1 MQHMS
6 SCIFCKIAA
15 GEIPSKKVYEDDQVV
30 AIHDIEPQA
39 PVHVLVIPKKH
50 ILGVNDLAAEDEAIV
65 GHAYTVI
72 GKLVKDLGV
81 ADTGYRVVVNS
92 GRDGQQS
99 VPHLHFHILGGRM
112 LAWPPG

>member
-1 MQHMS
+1 MT

-15 GEIPSKKVYEDDQVV
+15 GEIPSKKVYEDDAVV
-30 AIHDIEPQA
+30 AIRDIEPQS

-50 ILGVNDLAAEDEAIV
+50 IAGVNELAPEDEAVV
-65 GHAYTVI
+65 GHAYSVI
-72 GKLVKDLGV
+72 SKIVKDLGV
-81 ADTGYRVVVNS
+81 DQTGYRVVVNS

-99 VPHLHFHILGGRM
+99 VPHLHFHILGGRL

>member
-1 MQHMS
+1 MS
-6 SCIFCKIAA
+6 NCIFCKVVA
-15 GEIPSKKVYEDDQVV
+15 GELPSNKVYEDDLVV
-30 AIHDIEPQA
+30 AIRDIEPQA

-50 ILGVNDLAAEDEAIV
+50 ILGVNELAAEDEAIV
-65 GHAYTVI
+65 GHAFSVVS
-72 GKLVKDLGV
+72 KLVKELGV
-81 ADTGYRVVVNS
+81 DETGYRVVVNS

>member
-1 MQHMS
+1 MG

-15 GEIPSKKVYEDDQVV
+15 GEIPSKKVYEDDVVV
-30 AIHDIEPQA
+30 AFYDIEPQS
-39 PVHVLVIPKKH
+39 PVHVLVVPKKH
-50 ILGVNDLAAEDEAIV
+50 IAGVNELAKEDEAIV
-65 GHAYTVI
+65 GHAYGVI
-72 GKLVKDLGV
+72 GRLVKELKIDEP
-81 ADTGYRVVVNS
+81 GYRVVVNS

>member
-1 MQHMS
+1 MGN
-6 SCIFCKIAA
+6 CIFCKIVA
-15 GEIPSKKVYEDDQVV
+15 GEIPSKKVYEDDVVV
-30 AIHDIEPQA
+30 AIHDIEPQS

-50 ILGVNDLAAEDEAIV
+50 IAGVNEIAAEDEAIV

-72 GKLVKDLGV
+72 AKLVKELGV
-81 ADTGYRVVVNS
+81 DQSGYRVVVNS

-99 VPHLHFHILGGRM
+99 VPHLHFHILGGRL